1 MRRVLIRFRAP
12 SATQFVRQYLNWHLL
27 KDERVT
33 EMTKELKKAIAL
45 AMDPYYLSRYSYR
58 FFKYARF
65 SKKKNSMVYGFALA
79 GWRHHKK
86 YGLYPNLWSYLEV
99 DKLEQ
104 LDQAIDLIAQKFDE
118 ILELNK
124 GFLQTGFGL
133 FAIPRSLYQHIIQTN
148 ENNV

>member
-1 MRRVLIRFRAP
+1 MRRVLVRFQAP

-27 KDERVT
+27 KDERVA
-33 EMTKELKKAIAL
+33 EMTKKLKRAVAL
-45 AMDPYYLSRYSYR
+45 AMDPDYLSRYSYR

-65 SKKKNSMVYGFALA
+65 SKKKNSMIYGLALT

-86 YGLYPNLWSYLEV
+86 YGLCPNLWSYLEV

-104 LDQAIDLIAQKFDE
+104 LDQAIDLIVQRFDK

-133 FAIPRSLYQHIIQTN
+133 FAIPRSLYQHILQTN